1 MTALVVTII
10 ALLLVGAIAAATV
23 YYGGSSFTDAR
34 RTADATRLINEGQ
47 QVRAAVDMHKQR
59 YHTGVNDLEE
69 LVTKEFLNAVPPSSW
84 TSVNGYAISTVSD
97 KEMCLEANRKMGVN
111 GIPNC
116 ADPRIANN
124 TLCCTTVDADV
135 VTP

>member
-1 MTALVVTII
+1 MTIV

-23 YYGGSSFTDAR
+23 FYGGSSLTAAR
-34 RTADATRLINEGQ
+34 QTADATRLINEGQ

-59 YHTGVNDLEE
+59 YRVGVNDLQE

-84 TSVNGYAISTVSD
+84 VSADGYAVSVIPNQ
-97 KEMCLEANRKMGVN
+97 EVCLEANRKLGVN
-111 GIPNC
+111 GVPNC
-116 ADPRIANN
+116 SDPRIANS
-124 TLCCTTVDADV
+124 TLCCTTVDESV